1 MKRFIDELRRRG
13 VLRFALAYLAG
24 AWLVVQVLVAL
35 MPIFGLPETAVRWL
49 VIGLAV
55 LFVPSLAAS
64 WAFEWTR
71 EGLRRQREAD
81 RPPPRPLL
89 TSQTIDR
96 VIIVIFAVALALL
109 AFERF
114 ALRPASDAKRAAPK
128 PVSIAVLP
136 FRTMGAESGREYFTD
151 GVHEELIAEL
161 SKVDEFSVR
170 SRTSVIQYA
179 NHPLPVGDIARQL
192 GVDAVVEGSVRHAGD
207 RVLISAQLIDSR
219 TDELLWSGSFEEAL
233 SVRTLFDL
241 QRQVAYRISAALAAR
256 LAEVSPQASGDVPT
270 QKLAAYDRFLL
281 GKYHYRKGRRG
292 DLLTSLKHFEAAV
305 TLDPTFAEAW
315 DWLAF
320 VHSHSATEFGWTVP
334 ADAYP
339 KARAAALRALE
350 LDPRLTESKALL
362 GYLRGVY
369 EWDWPGSI
377 ADLQRAVSESP
388 DTSGTVWSYAFVLSV
403 AGRHD
408 EAVELVRR
416 FAAANPNEARN
427 QAEVAWRL
435 LDAGRF
441 EEVLEQ
447 VDKATALGGE
457 SGSLHTLAGTALL
470 GLGRIAPAVERLER
484 AAEFRGRSQEVLGLL
499 GFAYARGG
507 RLELANAIL
516 AELDAR
522 PPDEVVSSFARAQV
536 YAGLGA
542 TDAAFAALEQAV
554 DERRREA
561 LTLQW
566 SPLFAELRGDPR
578 YTALLER
585 MRLPVP
591 RTPASGSPATGAD
604 SASPTS
610 S

>member
-1 MKRFIDELRRRG
+1 MKHFIDELRRRG
-13 VLRFALAYLAG
+13 VLRFGLAYLAG

-35 MPIFGLPETAVRWL
+35 MPIFGLPEAAVRWL
-49 VIGLAV
+49 VISLAV
-55 LFVPSLAAS
+55 SFVPLLAAS

-71 EGLRRQREAD
+71 DGLGRQREAD

-89 TSQTIDR
+89 TSRTIDR
-96 VIIVIFAVALALL
+96 VIIVVFAVALALL
-109 AFERF
+109 AIERF
-114 ALRPASDAKRAAPK
+114 ALRPASDPKPAAPK

-136 FRTMGAESGREYFTD
+136 FLTMGAETGREYFTD

-161 SKVDEFSVR
+161 SKIDEFSVR
-170 SRTSVIQYA
+170 SRTSVMGYA
-179 NHPLPVGDIARQL
+179 NHPQAVGDIARQL

-207 RVLISAQLIDSR
+207 RVLISAQLVDSR
-219 TDELLWSGSFEEAL
+219 TDKMLWSGSFEEAL

-256 LAEVSPQASGDVPT
+256 LADEIVDATGEVPT

-305 TLDPTFAEAW
+305 TLDPQFAEAW

-320 VHSHSATEFGWTVP
+320 VHSHSASEFGWTLP

-350 LDPRLTESKALL
+350 LDPGMTESRALL

-388 DTSGTVWSYAFVLSV
+388 DRSGTVWSYAFVLSV

-408 EAVELVRR
+408 EAVGLVRR
-416 FAAANPNEARN
+416 FAAAHPNEARN

-447 VDKATALGGE
+447 VDRATALGGE
-457 SGSLHTLAGTALL
+457 SGSLHTLAGVALL
-470 GLGRIAPAVERLER
+470 GLERIAPAVERLER
-484 AAEFRGRSQEVLGLL
+484 AAEFRGRSQEVLGPL

-507 RLELANAIL
+507 RLDLANEIL
-516 AELDAR
+516 AELEVR
-522 PPDEVVSSFARAQV
+522 PPDEVVSSFAQAQV
-536 YAGLGA
+536 YAGIGA
-542 TDAAFAALEQAV
+542 KDSAFAALEQAV
-554 DERRREA
+554 DEHRREV

-566 SPLFAELRGDPR
+566 SPLFAELRSDPR
-578 YTALLER
+578 YAALLER

-591 RTPASGSPATGAD
+591 GTPASVSPAAGTG
-604 SASPTS
+604 PRRRTTS
-610 S
+610 